1 MELWTAEFLAIQM
14 KSRMIEAKIWKW
26 CTSAN
31 AIERVA
37 WGSKIDLIQTWMG
50 WSTKMRV
57 LTGPFNSHQLIL
69 ATLQPRKR
77 CSTDCRWLD
86 ESGRLG
92 SSVFGSRWVDES
104 GNVSLVG
111 KKGNFPE
118 KCLSL
123 SCNLSFQRVFHSELD
138 KRLVRVGLNC
148 WSITWA
154 NRNIGTAFWI
164 L

>member
-1 MELWTAEFLAIQM
+1 MDCGVSSHPDEIQDDGGKNLEM
-14 KSRMIEAKIWKW
+14 MHLRQCNRKS
-26 CTSAN
+26 CQ
-31 AIERVA
+31 
-37 WGSKIDLIQTWMG
+37 GSQIDLIQTWMG

-138 KRLVRVGLNC
+138 NRLVRVGLNC